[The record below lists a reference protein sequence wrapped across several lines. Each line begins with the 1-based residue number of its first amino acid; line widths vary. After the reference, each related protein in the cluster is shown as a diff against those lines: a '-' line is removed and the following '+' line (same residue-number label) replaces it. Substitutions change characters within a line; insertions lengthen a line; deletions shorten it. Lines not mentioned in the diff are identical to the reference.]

1 MASSIFPSSLKQDTP
16 YFVCYPRSTFWQPHT
31 YNALC
36 LLHTW
41 GYHKK
46 GRRVP
51 KGASS
56 KTRRLNGERKKWV
69 PNNANEMWTRC
80 QAPSEKR
87 LFCCIP
93 MAGIKFISPSPHGMA
108 DWLLRCFLVL
118 TRFFVH
124 DAPVFEIVFL
134 RTHCPFD
141 IFYDLQISSIFFK
154 PLISIP
160 FASLVFHQSKSHM
173 IWKSRG
179 AWNITRN
186 KVHYC

>member
-87 LFCCIP
+87 LFLLYTHGRHQIHFP
-93 MAGIKFISPSPHGMA
+93 QSPWDG
-108 DWLLRCFLVL
+108 WLTTTLLSCFNPLFCAWCSCVWNSVSSNTFSFWHSL
-118 TRFFVH
+118 GV
-124 DAPVFEIVFL
+124 
-134 RTHCPFD
+134 
-141 IFYDLQISSIFFK
+141 IFHLSTNIYSIFQGIFFNYFCFSYFF
-154 PLISIP
+154 L
-160 FASLVFHQSKSHM
+160 
-173 IWKSRG
+173 
-179 AWNITRN
+179 
-186 KVHYC
+186 